1 MTTQT
6 LTHASTVETPEA
18 RGLIRRALLS
28 LTTTTSSAA
37 PLLARLALA
46 AVIFPHGAQKAFGWF
61 GGHGYEGT
69 MGFFTQSMGIPAP
82 LAFLA
87 ILTES
92 LGAVALAL
100 GILARPAALATA
112 VTMVVAA
119 VLAHLPNGFFM
130 NWSGAAQGE
139 GFEFHI
145 LAVAL
150 AVIVLVWG
158 GGRWSVDRRLAS
170 ALRARS

>member
-1 MTTQT
+1 MTTQSQT
-6 LTHASTVETPEA
+6 LTHLSTAESSGVV
-18 RGLIRRALLS
+18 RRALHA
-28 LTTTTSSAA
+28 LTATVPSAG
-37 PLLARLALA
+37 PTIARLALA
-46 AVIFPHGAQKAFGWF
+46 VVIFPHGAQKVFGWF
-61 GGHGYEGT
+61 GGHGFEGT

-100 GILARPAALATA
+100 GVLARPAALAIA
-112 VTMVVAA
+112 VNMVVAA
-119 VLAHLPNGFFM
+119 VLSHLPYGFFM
-130 NWSGAAQGE
+130 NWSGTAKGE

-150 AVIVLVWG
+150 AAIVVIWG
-158 GGRWSVDRRLAS
+158 GGRWSIDRRLAS
-170 ALRARS
+170 TLAER